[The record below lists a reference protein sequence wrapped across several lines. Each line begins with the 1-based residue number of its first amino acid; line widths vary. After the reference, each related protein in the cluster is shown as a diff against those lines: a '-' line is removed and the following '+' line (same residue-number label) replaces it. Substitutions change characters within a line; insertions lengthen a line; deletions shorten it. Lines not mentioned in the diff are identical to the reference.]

1 MGSIYN
7 SYEKPS
13 PIDIRENNQFISD
26 LICAKFN
33 YKDYKTM
40 AEMREIKFK
49 IMDQIYAGKRKD
61 VIKEWEDYIKEK
73 KADKTA

>member
-1 MGSIYN
+1 MGSVYN
-7 SYEKPS
+7 SYEKPT
-13 PIDIRENNQFISD
+13 PTDIKENNRFISD
-26 LICAKFN
+26 LISAKFN

-61 VIKEWEDYIKEK
+61 VLKEWEDYIKVK
-73 KADKTA
+73 KSDKTA